1 MRGRNFQNRITTGRT
16 TLPVA
21 VLVALGCWLAGSIVL
36 PSEHWTAR
44 SGSVLWQ
51 LVGLDRLPLEVL
63 LIMGFVLHGLAGW
76 LLIELNNAYA
86 IIRMRASVQTT
97 IYLLMTAA
105 CPLLYVLYAGSVGLL
120 LFLIALYFL
129 FGSYQQKQLVGNLF
143 YSFVFLSLGSMVVSR
158 LVWLVPVFWLGAY
171 MFRSLHF
178 RSFVASLF
186 GWALPYWFLLAHAYF
201 YGQMELFCQPFRE
214 MVHFSAWNLSY
225 FHPNEW
231 AVLAYLFV
239 LYAVSTVHCL
249 LTGYEDKIRTRSYL
263 HFLILLCL
271 CLFVYIVAQPGK
283 SLEVIPLLLA
293 GVGILSGHFFALTSS
308 RGANWFFIGAMVV
321 LCALFVLNVWTL
333 W

>member
-1 MRGRNFQNRITTGRT
+1 MRGRSFQNRITTGRT

-21 VLVALGCWLAGSIVL
+21 VLVALGCWLVGGMML
-36 PSEHWTAR
+36 PSEHWTAW
-44 SGSVLWQ
+44 SGSTLWQ
-51 LVGLDRLPLEVL
+51 LAGLDRLPLQVSL
-63 LIMGFVLHGLAGW
+63 PMGFVLHGLAGW

-97 IYLLMTAA
+97 VYLLLTAA
-105 CPLLYVLYAGSVGLL
+105 CPALYVLYAGSVGLL
-120 LFLIALYFL
+120 LFLVALYFL
-129 FGSYQQKQLVGNLF
+129 FGSYQQKRLVGGLF
-143 YSFVFLSLGSMVVSR
+143 YSFLFLGLGSMVVPQ

-171 MFRSLHF
+171 LFRSLHF
-178 RSFVASLF
+178 RSFFASLF

-214 MVHFSAWNLSY
+214 MVYFAAWHPC

-239 LYAVSTVHCL
+239 LYAVSTFHCL
-249 LTGYEDKIRTRSYL
+249 LLGYEDKIRTRSYL
-263 HFLILLCL
+263 HFLILLCF
-271 CLFVYIVAQPGK
+271 CLFAYVVAQPVK
-283 SLEVIPLLLA
+283 SRDVLPLLLA

-308 RGANWFFIGAMVV
+308 RGSNWFFIGAMVA
-321 LCALFVLNVWTL
+321 LCALFVLNVWML